1 MNVKLAVPPRE
12 ILQLPRRNKT
22 ALGPG
27 DRLRP
32 LSKFLNKLKIVENI
46 PPKNEQNKIEC
57 LWLRLWSPSE
67 QAQTDV
73 LAEPPSHRKLA
84 KTYIIWTIIQI

>member
-46 PPKNEQNKIEC
+46 PPKNEKNKIEC
-57 LWLRLWSPSE
+57 L
-67 QAQTDV
+67 
-73 LAEPPSHRKLA
+73 
-84 KTYIIWTIIQI
+84 

>member
-1 MNVKLAVPPRE
+1 MYMYIYWKRSWRVHIECEVSSASKRNFA
-12 ILQLPRRNKT
+12 RRNKT

-46 PPKNEQNKIEC
+46 LPKNEK
-57 LWLRLWSPSE
+57 
-67 QAQTDV
+67 
-73 LAEPPSHRKLA
+73 K
-84 KTYIIWTIIQI
+84 

>member
-1 MNVKLAVPPRE
+1 MKVKLAMPPRE
-12 ILQLPRRNKT
+12 ILQGGTSYKT

-46 PPKNEQNKIEC
+46 PPKNENIRIKC
-57 LWLRLWSPSE
+57 LWLRLWGPSE
-67 QAQTDV
+67 I
-73 LAEPPSHRKLA
+73 HRPLLGSPGPDRC
-84 KTYIIWTIIQI
+84 TG